1 MAKVTYTAQLAR
13 LVSCPAQEVQG
24 ATLRAV
30 LDAAFQENP
39 AVRSYILDEQGVVR
53 HHVTIFIDG
62 QQVRD
67 RIHLSD
73 PVSHE
78 SQIYV
83 MQALSGG

>member
-1 MAKVTYTAQLAR
+1 VTYTAQLAR
-13 LVSCPAQEVQG
+13 LVACPPQNVEG

-30 LDAAFQENP
+30 LDAAFAENP
-39 AVRSYILDEQGVVR
+39 AVRSYVLDEQGIVR

-67 RIHLSD
+67 RVHLSD
-73 PVSHE
+73 PVAPQ